1 MPGGILV
8 DEGPDQ
14 HAQAVTR
21 TRELIANPDVPAIF
35 EAAFAFDNVLIRADI
50 LQRLPSGAWRLA
62 EVKSTTRVKPEHL
75 HDLAIQAYVITG
87 SGITLEQMQLVHVD
101 TTYVRGENRIDW
113 HAYFEPEDLTDEVR
127 NLLASVPERV
137 AEMHAILGMPTAPEI
152 RPSGHCFSPF
162 ECEFWTRC
170 TASKPS
176 DWIFYLPRLNAT
188 TFAELDGNGIE
199 FDARYSVGVVPHS
212 RTAAGCGCRRLWSGV
227 YLGRPR
233 RCTCPF
239 GEYLDF
245 ETFSPAVP
253 LYAGTSPYQRIPFQ
267 WSIHYDDGQSDVR
280 HSEFLAEGD
289 SDPRRDFA
297 QKLIVAIGRTSGPI
311 IVYSPFEASV
321 LNDLAAFLPDLSGSL
336 LAVIDRVCDLLPI
349 VRAHV
354 AHPAFL
360 GSYSIKVVRP
370 HWCRA
375 SATTIWTR

>member
-1 MPGGILV
+1 MRLQPRLSKSRYLAGLQCSRRLWLGWHDPEPRSEPLPGTVLAVGTDVGIAARLLVPGGILV

-199 FDARYSVGVVPHS
+199 SMRDIPSELSLTPGQQRVVDAVV
-212 RTAAGCGCRRLWSGV
+212 SGQE
-227 YLGRPR
+227 YISDDLGDA
-233 RCTCPF
+233 
-239 GEYLDF
+239 L
-245 ETFSPAVP
+245 VP
-253 LYAGTSPYQRIPFQ
+253 LGPPPISGFRNL
-267 WSIHYDDGQSDVR
+267 
-280 HSEFLAEGD
+280 LA
-289 SDPRRDFA
+289 
-297 QKLIVAIGRTSGPI
+297 
-311 IVYSPFEASV
+311 
-321 LNDLAAFLPDLSGSL
+321 SGS
-336 LAVIDRVCDLLPI
+336 AVRRNQSLPAHSIPMVDPLRRRSERCSTFRVS
-349 VRAHV
+349 R
-354 AHPAFL
+354 
-360 GSYSIKVVRP
+360 GR
-370 HWCRA
+370 
-375 SATTIWTR
+375 

>member
-1 MPGGILV
+1 M
-8 DEGPDQ
+8 
-14 HAQAVTR
+14 
-21 TRELIANPDVPAIF
+21 
-35 EAAFAFDNVLIRADI
+35 
-50 LQRLPSGAWRLA
+50 S
-62 EVKSTTRVKPEHL
+62 
-75 HDLAIQAYVITG
+75 
-87 SGITLEQMQLVHVD
+87 
-101 TTYVRGENRIDW
+101 
-113 HAYFEPEDLTDEVR
+113 
-127 NLLASVPERV
+127 
-137 AEMHAILGMPTAPEI
+137 
-152 RPSGHCFSPF
+152 
-162 ECEFWTRC
+162 
-170 TASKPS
+170 
-176 DWIFYLPRLNAT
+176 
-188 TFAELDGNGIE
+188 
-199 FDARYSVGVVPHS
+199 
-212 RTAAGCGCRRLWSGV
+212 LW
-227 YLGRPR
+227 
-233 RCTCPF
+233 
-239 GEYLDF
+239 EYLDF